1 MGHSLVMLAFRK
13 NGQKSNTDRQTVYPK
28 LSIQNKQNYHLT
40 PKDIFCQL
48 YKCVQNEFSY
58 KNKTSVTI

>member
-40 PKDIFCQL
+40 PKDLFVSCISVF
-48 YKCVQNEFSY
+48 KMSSVI
-58 KNKTSVTI
+58 KTRLA